1 MKINY
6 YDREIQA
13 QILSKLQ
20 DQKGVYLK
28 DESAALFSSSD
39 DAQRTCDHLNYL
51 LNIDDDALLAF
62 TSKKSENLAD
72 MYYCQGKRFEDEFYN
87 IVLDSDATLR
97 LKYTK
102 NRITCLVENQ
112 AHYDLFEK
120 AQEKEE
126 KKLLLNTF
134 FSNDR
139 LSNFEKNVFEA
150 LKEKLME
157 EPFSKKTII
166 FPMKNLLPLKVFQSE
181 YWDILIDWPE
191 TEALH
196 KAHEYALK
204 LINILN
210 QHPDNIV
217 GCSVADATDK
227 NGWEDY
233 VYYSHSGKKYTLRKL
248 SRDNEECNGAQYLF
262 EVPVNS
268 QIFFQLAFLVLNPEN

>member
-62 TSKKSENLAD
+62 TSKKSEDLAD

-102 NRITCLVENQ
+102 KRITCLVENQ
-112 AHYDLFEK
+112 AHYELFEK
-120 AQEKEE
+120 AQEAEE

-150 LKEKLME
+150 LKEKLNE
-157 EPFSKKTII
+157 EHFTKETII

-191 TEALH
+191 TEAIH

-210 QHPDNIV
+210 QHPDNMV

-233 VYYSHSGKKYTLRKL
+233 EYFSHSGKKYTLRRL
-248 SRDNEECNGAQYLF
+248 SRDNLECNGAQYLF

-268 QIFFQLAFLVLNPEN
+268 QIFFQIAYLVLNPEN

>member
-13 QILSKLQ
+13 QLLSKIQ
-20 DQKGVYLK
+20 AQKGVYLK

-62 TSKKSENLAD
+62 TPKKSEDLAD
-72 MYYCQGKRFEDEFYN
+72 MYYCQGKMFEDEFYN

-102 NRITCLVENQ
+102 KRIVEMITNQ
-112 AHYDLFEK
+112 GNYDLFEK
-120 AQEKEE
+120 AQEAEE

-139 LSNFEKNVFEA
+139 LSNFEKNVFTA
-150 LKEKLME
+150 LEEKLNE

-166 FPMKNLLPLKVFQSE
+166 FPMKNLLPLRAFQSE
-181 YWDILIDWPE
+181 YWDTLIDWPE
-191 TEALH
+191 TEAIH

-210 QHPDNIV
+210 QHPDNMV

-227 NGWEDY
+227 NGWED
-233 VYYSHSGKKYTLRKL
+233 
-248 SRDNEECNGAQYLF
+248 
-262 EVPVNS
+262 
-268 QIFFQLAFLVLNPEN
+268 